1 VRHGA
6 PFTTAYHTQFPDYLA
21 KRTGLP
27 ASLFWPFI
35 RRFHGPAQ
43 RTMVST
49 PSIAGQLEANG
60 IGPTHRW
67 GRGVDLELFH
77 PDIDIHRAMAR
88 LPRPIQLYVGR
99 VAVEKNIGAFL
110 ASSHPGSQVVVGD
123 GPAREDAAAP
133 LSAGAL
139 PRRAQ
144 GPHPRLRLC
153 QRRCPRLS
161 QPHGHFRPGD
171 HRGTRL
177 RHAGRRLSG
186 IRTDRRYDRGGRR
199 HARGPGRSHSRRPHR
214 DRTRCR
220 IYAEGFSWDAST
232 AQFLAG
238 LEPAIVWSAEA
249 SRVEAPGTTALQ
261 L

>member
-1 VRHGA
+1 
-6 PFTTAYHTQFPDYLA
+6 
-21 KRTGLP
+21 
-27 ASLFWPFI
+27 
-35 RRFHGPAQ
+35 
-43 RTMVST
+43 MVST
-49 PSIAGQLEANG
+49 PSIAAQLEANG

-123 GPAREDAAAP
+123 GPARETLQRHYPQALFLGALKGRTLASAYASADVLVFPSRTDTFGLVIIEALACGTPVAAYPVSGPIDVMTEEVGAMREDLDEAIAAA
-133 LSAGAL
+133 L
-139 PRRAQ
+139 
-144 GPHPRLRLC
+144 
-153 QRRCPRLS
+153 
-161 QPHGHFRPGD
+161 
-171 HRGTRL
+171 T
-177 RHAGRRLSG
+177 
-186 IRTDRRYDRGGRR
+186 
-199 HARGPGRSHSRRPHR
+199 R